1 MTGLGLDFILKTQF
15 TKEAG
20 SRAGE
25 GVPQIAV
32 VITDGQSQD
41 EVGPP
46 SDDLRRRGIVLYAI
60 GIRDADIEQLRKIG
74 SEPHNQHVYMVSDFS
89 ALQGFADVFL
99 LVDSSIKQQTLVK
112 NLLTQLQNQLK
123 ISIDNNHMGLAQ
135 FSDDVNV
142 EFYLNQYKSKRDILQ
157 KIKSFRLKPG
167 DLRRIGAALDY
178 ARTKLLTPET
188 GGRLYPGFRQYLVL
202 MVAGGSDD
210 SVYRQ
215 SQLLRDQ
222 GVTVITV
229 GFDNAD
235 PMEMQIIATKPSL
248 SKTMGNTDQ
257 IIQDIRTNVETSG
270 ELNVANECEQSTVS
284 DIVFIV
290 DQSIATDREEFQ
302 IVLNFLYNILA
313 GLDISSNK
321 VRVGVVLYG
330 DEPKAEIYF
339 NTHRNKENILHHIKK
354 LPYVNTTTADTRK
367 ALLFVKSDVLTTKR
381 GSRFMTAVP
390 QVAVVITT
398 GHSTSDV
405 RGAAVELQR
414 FGPGLKVFAVGVKN
428 MNLKGLEHIVS
439 YPMPTF
445 LFTVE
450 ELANLVSIQ
459 KYVRTSICHVTVN
472 PQSRKRPLYP
482 GTSGVGVPGITLIR
496 TEPLKTGCFKTE
508 QVDLYFLVDQSSS
521 IQQPEFEEMKKFIQE
536 FLNVFQIGPNQVR
549 VGLVKFS
556 DTAEIQFNLV
566 DTTDK
571 AAIEHTVQGL
581 FLDGGNTFMGK
592 ALQKMQE
599 LFQQAKENRT
609 DPDIPRILIIITD
622 GESTDEVAKPAAELR
637 DQGVDIYAIG
647 VKDAKESELLEISC
661 EKSRTFSLSSF
672 DALSTTEDAIVQQM
686 CSRKACKDVRAD
698 VIALVESSAMISP
711 ADFHNMT
718 HFIKFLMDQFE
729 LGPDA
734 VRMGLVQYGTEP
746 KLLFRLSGDN
756 KHDMITKIDASMVE
770 VGGGTAETGK
780 ALRYVSQLFDP
791 SKGLGGRPGV
801 PHILVVVSQGKA
813 TDAAAA
819 ADVAD
824 AAERLKGQGVL
835 IYAVGISNE
844 ENREDTFILGSGV
857 SNKRFLLEDFSEL
870 QAKSEQIGADICHF

>member
-1 MTGLGLDFILKTQF
+1 
-15 TKEAG
+15 
-20 SRAGE
+20 
-25 GVPQIAV
+25 
-32 VITDGQSQD
+32 
-41 EVGPP
+41 
-46 SDDLRRRGIVLYAI
+46 
-60 GIRDADIEQLRKIG
+60 
-74 SEPHNQHVYMVSDFS
+74 
-89 ALQGFADVFL
+89 
-99 LVDSSIKQQTLVK
+99 
-112 NLLTQLQNQLK
+112 
-123 ISIDNNHMGLAQ
+123 
-135 FSDDVNV
+135 
-142 EFYLNQYKSKRDILQ
+142 
-157 KIKSFRLKPG
+157 
-167 DLRRIGAALDY
+167 
-178 ARTKLLTPET
+178 
-188 GGRLYPGFRQYLVL
+188 

-290 DQSIATDREEFQ
+290 DQSITTENEEFQ
-302 IVLNFLYNILA
+302 IVQNFIYNIVA

-330 DEPKAEIYF
+330 DEPKAEIYL

-367 ALLFVKSDVLTTKR
+367 ALLFVKRDVLTTKR
-381 GSRFMTAVP
+381 GS
-390 QVAVVITT
+390 
-398 GHSTSDV
+398 
-405 RGAAVELQR
+405 
-414 FGPGLKVFAVGVKN
+414 
-428 MNLKGLEHIVS
+428 
-439 YPMPTF
+439 
-445 LFTVE
+445 
-450 ELANLVSIQ
+450 
-459 KYVRTSICHVTVN
+459 
-472 PQSRKRPLYP
+472 
-482 GTSGVGVPGITLIR
+482 
-496 TEPLKTGCFKTE
+496 CFKTE
-508 QVDLYFLVDQSSS
+508 QADLYFLVDQSGS
-521 IQQPEFEEMKKFIQE
+521 ILPFEFQLMKKFIQD

-556 DTAEIQFNLV
+556 DTAKIQFNLV

-581 FLDGGNTFMGK
+581 FLEGGGTYMGE
-592 ALQKMQE
+592 ALQIIQK

-647 VKDAKESELLEISC
+647 VKGAKESELLEIS
-661 EKSRTFSLSSF
+661 S
-672 DALSTTEDAIVQQM
+672 
-686 CSRKACKDVRAD
+686 CKDVRAD

-746 KLLFRLSGDN
+746 KLQFQLSGDN

-801 PHILVVVSQGKA
+801 PHILVVVSQGRA

-824 AAERLKGQGVL
+824 AAEMLKGEGVL
-835 IYAVGISNE
+835 IYAVGISSE
-844 ENREDTFILGSGV
+844 ENSEDTFILGSGV

-870 QAKSEQIGADICHF
+870 QA